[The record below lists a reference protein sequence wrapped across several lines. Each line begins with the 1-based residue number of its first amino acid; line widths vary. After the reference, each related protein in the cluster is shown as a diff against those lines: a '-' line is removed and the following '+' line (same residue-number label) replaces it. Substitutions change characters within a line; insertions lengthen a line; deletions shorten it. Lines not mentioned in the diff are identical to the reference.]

1 MQELSQMKESSMSVV
16 IRIVVFLGAV
26 WIGGTLAEGQESPS
40 GRTRTR
46 SSSEPWLRHQT
57 ITADV
62 VSQKVDLQLF
72 FRTPIAT
79 PADSFII
86 AWSHFGGYPDSLNG
100 SRHAIPFVP
109 SHVDSLRI
117 RRNFGKSDTVLV
129 TGWTRKQNRW
139 SRLVVD
145 TVVVARDTLRPV
157 LDIPTMEQDTMPPG
171 KVNDLG

>member
-1 MQELSQMKESSMSVV
+1 MRVV

-26 WIGGTLAEGQESPS
+26 CLGGNLAEGQESLS
-40 GRTRTR
+40 GLTRAHV
-46 SSSEPWLRHQT
+46 SSEAWLRHQA
-57 ITADV
+57 ITAGV

-100 SRHAIPFVP
+100 GRHAIPFVP

-117 RRNFGKSDTVLV
+117 RRSFGKSDTVLV
-129 TGWTRKQNRW
+129 AGWTRKQNRW
-139 SRLVVD
+139 SRQVMD
-145 TVVVARDTLRPV
+145 TVVVARDTLRPA
-157 LDIPTMEQDTMPPG
+157 LDIPTMEQDTIPPG